1 MRECRCRE
9 NGRSNWNN
17 SASEGT
23 MRNHIMKMMEP
34 GNGKEEKGG
43 SGVQARNEVVVE
55 SQMPVVKG
63 WLGGKEVDVLRD
75 TGCSSA
81 AVRADLVDESKRMGT
96 EVTCT
101 LIDGTETFSAG
112 IHICEYTILHWVF
125 GGYGYEEP
133 IVRPGLG

>member
-1 MRECRCRE
+1 
-9 NGRSNWNN
+9 
-17 SASEGT
+17 

-63 WLGGKEVDVLRD
+63 WLGGKEVAVLRD

-81 AVRADLVDESKRMGT
+81 AVRADLVDESRRMSD
-96 EVTCT
+96 CKS
-101 LIDGTETFSAG
+101 DG
-112 IHICEYTILHWVF
+112 I
-125 GGYGYEEP
+125 
-133 IVRPGLG
+133 